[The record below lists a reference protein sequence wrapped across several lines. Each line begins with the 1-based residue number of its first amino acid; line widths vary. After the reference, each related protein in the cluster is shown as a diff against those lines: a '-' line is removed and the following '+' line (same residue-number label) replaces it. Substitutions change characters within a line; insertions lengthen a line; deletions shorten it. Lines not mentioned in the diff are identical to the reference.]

1 MKANSREKLK
11 MSVMRTIVAG
21 VVLLSGIKLGNIAI
35 NWQQWTSV
43 NSDVGLLMVI
53 LMYIGAFF
61 GIIYGVYLISPIYT
75 SIFMNGVIKL
85 LLLSTR
91 LEDMDDEEEKEEMEE
106 EKNFQ
111 DKISKFRE
119 KYLW

>member
-111 DKISKFRE
+111 EKISKFRE

>member
-1 MKANSREKLK
+1 MKADSREKLK

-21 VVLLSGIKLGNIAI
+21 VVLLSGIKLGNTAI

>member
-35 NWQQWTSV
+35 NWQQWTSA

-75 SIFMNGVIKL
+75 SIFMNEVIKL

-91 LEDMDDEEEKEEMEE
+91 LEDMDDEEEMEE

-111 DKISKFRE
+111 EKISKFRE

>member
-35 NWQQWTSV
+35 NWQQWTSA

-111 DKISKFRE
+111 EKISKFRE